1 MASLL
6 DHAKFN
12 AFIYEA
18 NDSLVNKELNFYK
31 SDNFSFEVPKGWKLT
46 RIIDSQPTF
55 TGNESNFAAGIFKQ
69 EGSNTAVFAFRGT
82 QFSQMADHDAN
93 IDNTFDLFEGGASE
107 QAERAYQEVVQ
118 YLEANP
124 DANIELR
131 KL

>member
-69 EGSNTAVFAFRGT
+69 EGSNYVLHPDR
-82 QFSQMADHDAN
+82 Q
-93 IDNTFDLFEGGASE
+93 ASGH
-107 QAERAYQEVVQ
+107 
-118 YLEANP
+118 P
-124 DANIELR
+124 F
-131 KL
+131 